1 MKLKATTRGG
11 FPYLPMTEV
20 IKDSTTIEAVFGN
33 GHIWREL
40 LWIKLHEYISR
51 HRHDAKAY
59 EFLDE
64 ILNAYGEAAHK
75 EAMNFFQCLQGNGLL
90 VINTD
95 NTMRT
100 QYGDWIIDKHIRRIE
115 SCVQAAKQKWKVN
128 PKARPKKN
136 AAAIAIAIGTD
147 TKTTAQLEVLEITDA
162 DTTTDTSVVKAE
174 VFELKALIETAKS
187 KKKKAV
193 GLDKAQEFYR
203 ANIKDEV
210 LCEALCEHLEVRQ
223 AKRVPNT
230 IGALTRLV
238 KRLNDLSLYDPMVAT
253 AIVDKSI
260 RSGWADVFELKEVK
274 QKTTYNDIYE
284 QLKHKYSTSN

>member
-11 FPYLPMTEV
+11 FPYLPITEV
-20 IKDSTTIEAVFGN
+20 IKDETKREAVFGN

-40 LWIKLHEYISR
+40 LWIKLHEFISCNYNANANR
-51 HRHDAKAY
+51 
-59 EFLDE
+59 FLEE
-64 ILNAYGEAAHK
+64 IANAYGEAPHK
-75 EAMNFFQCLQGNGLL
+75 EAMNFLQSLEGNGLL
-90 VINTD
+90 TMAED
-95 NTMRT
+95 KTMRT
-100 QYGDWIIDKHIRRIE
+100 QYGDWIVDKRIRRIE
-115 SCVQAAKQKWKVN
+115 SCVKAAKQKWKVN
-128 PKARPKKN
+128 PKVRPRKN
-136 AAAIAIAIGTD
+136 KTEDVKTEDVNTD
-147 TKTTAQLEVLEITDA
+147 FDTEVLE
-162 DTTTDTSVVKAE
+162 
-174 VFELKALIETAKS
+174 LKSLIEDVKT

-284 QLKHKYSTSN
+284 QLKHKYSNQ

>member
-1 MKLKATTRGG
+1 
-11 FPYLPMTEV
+11 
-20 IKDSTTIEAVFGN
+20 
-33 GHIWREL
+33 
-40 LWIKLHEYISR
+40 
-51 HRHDAKAY
+51 
-59 EFLDE
+59 
-64 ILNAYGEAAHK
+64 
-75 EAMNFFQCLQGNGLL
+75 
-90 VINTD
+90 
-95 NTMRT
+95 
-100 QYGDWIIDKHIRRIE
+100 
-115 SCVQAAKQKWKVN
+115 VN

-136 AAAIAIAIGTD
+136 AA
-147 TKTTAQLEVLEITDA
+147 TKAEIKTSEELEILEIADA
-162 DTTTDTSVVKAE
+162 DTSTDTSIVKAE
-174 VFELKALIETAKS
+174 VFELKALIESTKN
-187 KKKKAV
+187 KKKKAI

-274 QKTTYNDIYE
+274 QKTSYNDIYE
-284 QLKHKYSTSN
+284 QLKHKYSVSN

>member
-11 FPYLPMTEV
+11 FPYLPITEV
-20 IKDSTTIEAVFGN
+20 IKDETKREAVFGKC
-33 GHIWREL
+33 HIWREL
-40 LWIKLHEYISR
+40 LWIKLHEHISR
-51 HRHDAKAY
+51 EKHCANASV
-59 EFLDE
+59 FLGE
-64 ILNAYGEAAHK
+64 ISLYGEAPHK
-75 EAMNFFQCLQGNGLL
+75 EAMAFLQSLEGNGL
-90 VINTD
+90 ITIAED
-95 NTMRT
+95 KTMRT

-115 SCVQAAKQKWKVN
+115 SCVNAAKQKWKVN
-128 PKARPKKN
+128 PKARPKKSEVV
-136 AAAIAIAIGTD
+136 
-147 TKTTAQLEVLEITDA
+147 KTEEVNTE
-162 DTTTDTSVVKAE
+162 VVKAE
-174 VFELKALIETAKS
+174 VFELKALIENVKT

-203 ANIKDEV
+203 NVIKDEV

-274 QKTTYNDIYE
+274 QKTSYNDIYE
-284 QLKHKYSTSN
+284 QLKHKYSVSN

>member
-11 FPYLPMTEV
+11 FPYLPITEV
-20 IKDSTTIEAVFGN
+20 IKDETKREAVFGK

-40 LWIKLHEYISR
+40 LWIKLHEHISR
-51 HRHDAKAY
+51 ERQCANANV
-59 EFLDE
+59 FLGE
-64 ILNAYGEAAHK
+64 ISLYGEAAHK
-75 EAMNFFQCLQGNGLL
+75 EAMNFLQSLEGNGLL
-90 VINTD
+90 TIAED
-95 NTMRT
+95 KTMRT

-115 SCVQAAKQKWKVN
+115 SCVNAAKQKWKVN

-136 AAAIAIAIGTD
+136 AVASD
-147 TKTTAQLEVLEITDA
+147 VELVKA
-162 DTTTDTSVVKAE
+162 DVVKAE

-187 KKKKAV
+187 KKKKEV

-260 RSGWADVFELKEVK
+260 RSGWADVFELKEIK
-274 QKTTYNDIYE
+274 QKTSYNDIYE
-284 QLKHKYSTSN
+284 QLKHKYSVNS

>member
-11 FPYLPMTEV
+11 FPYLPITEV
-20 IKDSTTIEAVFGN
+20 IKDEMKREAVFGK

-40 LWIKLHEYISR
+40 LWIKLHEHISR
-51 HRHDAKAY
+51 ERQCANANM
-59 EFLDE
+59 FLGE
-64 ILNAYGEAAHK
+64 ISLYGEAAHK
-75 EAMNFFQCLQGNGLL
+75 EAMNFLQSLEGNGL
-90 VINTD
+90 ITIAED
-95 NTMRT
+95 KTMRT
-100 QYGDWIIDKHIRRIE
+100 QYGDWIVDKHIRRIE

-128 PKARPKKN
+128 PKVRPKKN
-136 AAAIAIAIGTD
+136 AVVTITD
-147 TKTTAQLEVLEITDA
+147 TKTIAQLEVLEIA
-162 DTTTDTSVVKAE
+162 DTDTSTDTSVVKAE
-174 VFELKALIETAKS
+174 VFELKALIETTKS

-274 QKTTYNDIYE
+274 QKTSYNDIYE
-284 QLKHKYSTSN
+284 QLKHKYSVSN

>member
-11 FPYLPMTEV
+11 FPYLPLTEV
-20 IKDSTTIEAVFGN
+20 IKDPTKIEAVFGK

-40 LWIKLHEYISR
+40 LWIKLHEFISR
-51 HRHDAKAY
+51 ERSCAFKNM
-59 EFLDE
+59 FLAE
-64 ILNAYGEAAHK
+64 MSTYGEAAHK
-75 EAMNFFQCLQGNGLL
+75 EAMNFLQSLEGNGLMT
-90 VINTD
+90 IGED
-95 NTMRT
+95 SCMRT
-100 QYGDWIIDKHIRRIE
+100 QYGEWIVDKHIRRIE
-115 SCVQAAKQKWKVN
+115 SCVQAAKKKWKVN
-128 PKARPKKN
+128 PKARPKKKTESDLEI
-136 AAAIAIAIGTD
+136 ADAITITDTSTD
-147 TKTTAQLEVLEITDA
+147 TK
-162 DTTTDTSVVKAE
+162 SS
-174 VFELKALIETAKS
+174 VFELKALIETAAT
-187 KKKKAV
+187 KKKKV
-193 GLDKAQEFYR
+193 VSLDKAQEFYR

-260 RSGWADVFELKEVK
+260 RSGWADVFELKETK
-274 QKTTYNDIYE
+274 QKTSYNDIYE

>member
-11 FPYLPMTEV
+11 FPYLPITEV
-20 IKDSTTIEAVFGN
+20 IKDETKREAVFGK

-40 LWIKLHEYISR
+40 LWIKLHEFISCNYN
-51 HRHDAKAY
+51 ANATK
-59 EFLDE
+59 FLEE
-64 ILNAYGEAAHK
+64 IANAYGEAPHK
-75 EAMNFFQCLQGNGLL
+75 EAMNFLQSLEGNGLL
-90 VINTD
+90 TMAED
-95 NTMRT
+95 KTMRT
-100 QYGDWIIDKHIRRIE
+100 QYGDWIVDKRIRRIE
-115 SCVQAAKQKWKVN
+115 SCVNAAKQKWKVN

-136 AAAIAIAIGTD
+136 AA
-147 TKTTAQLEVLEITDA
+147 TKAEIKTSEELEILEIADA
-162 DTTTDTSVVKAE
+162 DTSTDTSIVKAE
-174 VFELKALIETAKS
+174 VFELKALIESTKN

-274 QKTTYNDIYE
+274 QKTSYNDIYE
-284 QLKHKYSTSN
+284 QLKHKYSVSN

>member
-1 MKLKATTRGG
+1 MKKIKATTRGG
-11 FPYLPMTEV
+11 FPYLPLTEV
-20 IKDSTTIEAVFGN
+20 IKDATTREAVFGN

-51 HRHDAKAY
+51 ERHNSNMNN
-59 EFLDE
+59 FLE
-64 ILNAYGEAAHK
+64 QILLAYGDAPYK
-75 EAMNFFQCLQGNGLL
+75 EATSFLTSLEGNGILT
-90 VINTD
+90 ISSD
-95 NTMRT
+95 SIMRT

-115 SCVQAAKQKWKVN
+115 SCIKAAQQKWKVN
-128 PKARPKKN
+128 PKARPRKN
-136 AAAIAIAIGTD
+136 
-147 TKTTAQLEVLEITDA
+147 KTE
-162 DTTTDTSVVKAE
+162 VVKTQDVNTDFDTE
-174 VFELKALIETAKS
+174 ILELKSIIKNPPV
-187 KKKKAV
+187 KKRKEI
-193 GLDKAQEFYR
+193 GLEKAQEFYR

-274 QKTTYNDIYE
+274 QKTSYNDIYE
-284 QLKHKYSTSN
+284 QLKHKYSVNN